1 MDAGLSSIKYPASS
15 IIYRSLITEYMETH
29 LTRKDID
36 LMAPVGSFESLM
48 AAIQGNAD
56 SVYFGLGKLNMR
68 SRSSV
73 NFTPNDLEKIMRIC
87 RQFHKKAYL
96 TLNIIVYDKEL
107 DDMKRA
113 VDLAAENGIDA
124 IIAADQ
130 ATIQYARQQGVEV
143 HLSTQ
148 VNISNAESLKF
159 YSGFAEVAVLARELN
174 LDQVGRI
181 SKQIES
187 EKITG
192 PSGNLMRVELFA
204 HGALCMSVSGKCYL
218 SLHQHNHS
226 ANRGDCLQDC
236 RRSYIVTEKESGNE
250 LEIDNEF
257 ILSPKDLCTIHFINK
272 ILDAGVRVLKI
283 EGRARSPEYVKVVTS
298 VYNEAL
304 NSYFSGSYNPEKISQ
319 WQEKLSS
326 VFNRGF
332 WDGYYL
338 GQKLGEWN
346 DVYGSRATFTKSY
359 VAKSLNY
366 FAKAG
371 VGEFLCESG
380 SLNVGDRVLIIGPS
394 TGVIEQ
400 EIKELRVDL
409 EQTAT
414 AQAGEK
420 FSTPVDRKV
429 RRADKLYKMI
439 KNS

>member
-1 MDAGLSSIKYPASS
+1 
-15 IIYRSLITEYMETH
+15 
-29 LTRKDID
+29 
-36 LMAPVGSFESLM
+36 
-48 AAIQGNAD
+48 
-56 SVYFGLGKLNMR
+56 MR

-73 NFTPNDLEKIMRIC
+73 NFTADDLKKIMRIC
-87 RQFHKKAYL
+87 RQFQKKAYL
-96 TLNIIVYDKEL
+96 TLNIIVYDKEM

-113 VDLAAENGIDA
+113 VDLAVENGIDA
-124 IIAADQ
+124 VIAADQ
-130 ATIQYARQQGVEV
+130 ATIQYAHQQGMEV

-148 VNISNAESLKF
+148 VNISNAESLRF
-159 YSGFAEVAVLARELN
+159 YSGFADVAVLARELD
-174 LDQVGRI
+174 LDQVARI
-181 SKQIES
+181 ARQIES

-192 PSGNLMRVELFA
+192 PSGGLMRLELFA

-236 RRSYIVTEKESGNE
+236 RRSYIVTEKETGNE

-257 ILSPKDLCTIHFINK
+257 ILSPKDLCTIHFISK

-298 VYNEAL
+298 VYNDAL
-304 NSYFSGSYNPEKISQ
+304 NCYFDGSYDHEKIVQ
-319 WQEKLSS
+319 WQKRLES

-338 GQKLGEWN
+338 GQRLGEWN
-346 DVYGSRATFTKSY
+346 DSYGSRATFTKSY
-359 VAKSLNY
+359 AAKSLNY

-380 SLNVGDRVLIIGPS
+380 SLNTGDRILIIGPA

-400 EIKELRVDL
+400 EIQELRVDL
-409 EQTAT
+409 IPTQTT
-414 AQAGEK
+414 SAGEK
-420 FSTPVDRKV
+420 FSMPVDRKV
-429 RRADKLYKMI
+429 RRADKLYKLI
-439 KNS
+439 PNH

>member
-429 RRADKLYKMI
+429 RRADKLYKLI

>member
-1 MDAGLSSIKYPASS
+1 
-15 IIYRSLITEYMETH
+15 
-29 LTRKDID
+29 
-36 LMAPVGSFESLM
+36 MAPVGSFESLM

-73 NFTPNDLEKIMRIC
+73 NFTADDLKKIMRIC
-87 RQFHKKAYL
+87 RQFQKKAYL
-96 TLNIIVYDKEL
+96 TLNIIVYDKEM

-113 VDLAAENGIDA
+113 VELAAENGIDA

-130 ATIQYARQQGVEV
+130 ATIQYAHRQGMEV

-148 VNISNAESLKF
+148 VNISNIESLRF
-159 YSGFAEVAVLARELN
+159 YSGFADVAVLARELD
-174 LDQVGRI
+174 LDQVARI
-181 SKQIES
+181 AKQIES
-187 EKITG
+187 ENITG

-236 RRSYIVTEKESGNE
+236 RRAYIVTEKDSGNE

-272 ILDAGVRVLKI
+272 IIDAGVRVLKI

-304 NSYFSGSYNPEKISQ
+304 NCYFEGGYNQEKIIE
-319 WQEKLSS
+319 WQKRLSS

-338 GQKLGEWN
+338 GQRLGEWN
-346 DVYGSRATFTKSY
+346 DIYGSRATFTKSY

-371 VGEFLCESG
+371 IGEFLCESG
-380 SLNVGDRVLIIGPS
+380 SLRIGDRILIIGPS

-400 EIKELRVDL
+400 EIQEIRVDL
-409 EQTAT
+409 NPTPETR
-414 AQAGEK
+414 AGEK
-420 FSTPVDRKV
+420 FSMPVDRKV
-429 RRADKLYKMI
+429 RRADKLYKLI
-439 KNS
+439 PNS

>member
-1 MDAGLSSIKYPASS
+1 
-15 IIYRSLITEYMETH
+15 MENQ

-73 NFTPNDLEKIMRIC
+73 NFTAGDLQKIMRIC
-87 RQFHKKAYL
+87 RQFQKKAYL

-113 VDLAAENGIDA
+113 VDLALKNGINA

-130 ATIQYARQQGVEV
+130 ATIQYAHQQGMEV

-148 VNISNAESLKF
+148 VNISNAESLRF
-159 YSGFAEVAVLARELN
+159 YSGFAEVAVLARELT
-174 LDQVGRI
+174 LDQVAGICR
-181 SKQIES
+181 QIES

-272 ILDAGVRVLKI
+272 ILDSGVRVLKI

-298 VYNEAL
+298 VYNDAL
-304 NSYFSGSYNPEKISQ
+304 NSYFEGSYNLEKIQ
-319 WQEKLSS
+319 LWQSRLSS

-338 GQKLGEWN
+338 GQRLGEWN
-346 DVYGSRATFTKSY
+346 DVYGSRATFTKTY

-371 VGEFLCESG
+371 IGEFLCESG
-380 SLNVGDRVLIIGPS
+380 SLNVGDRILIIGPS

-400 EIKELRVDL
+400 DIQELRVDL
-409 EQTAT
+409 KPTPETH
-414 AQAGEK
+414 AGEK
-420 FSTPVDRKV
+420 FSLPVERKV
-429 RRADKLYKMI
+429 RRADKLYKLVP
-439 KNS
+439 NS

>member
-1 MDAGLSSIKYPASS
+1 MVYVAGLSSIQYPVSFLEKPS
-15 IIYRSLITEYMETH
+15 NLETH

-36 LMAPVGSFESLM
+36 LMAPVGSFDSLM

-56 SVYFGLGKLNMR
+56 SVYFGLGRLNMR

-73 NFTPNDLEKIMRIC
+73 NFTADDLKKIMRIC
-87 RQFHKKAYL
+87 RQFQKKAYL

-107 DDMKRA
+107 DEMKKA

-130 ATIQYARQQGVEV
+130 ATIQYAHQQGMEV

-148 VNISNAESLKF
+148 VNISNAESLRF
-159 YSGFAEVAVLARELN
+159 YSNFAEVAVLARELN
-174 LDQVGRI
+174 LDQVAGIAR
-181 SKQIES
+181 QVEL
-187 EKITG
+187 ERITG

-204 HGALCMSVSGKCYL
+204 HGALCMSISGKCYL

-304 NSYFSGSYNPEKISQ
+304 NSYFEGRYNPEKIIQ
-319 WQEKLSS
+319 WQNRLSS

-338 GQKLGEWN
+338 GQRLGEWN
-346 DVYGSRATFTKSY
+346 DAYGSKATFKKSY
-359 VAKSLNY
+359 VARSLNY

-371 VGEFLCESG
+371 IGEFLCESG
-380 SLNVGDRVLIIGPS
+380 SLNVGDKILIIGPS

-400 EIKELRVDL
+400 DVRELRVDL
-409 EQTAT
+409 NPASETH
-414 AQAGEK
+414 AGEK
-420 FSTPVDRKV
+420 FSMPVDRKV
-429 RRADKLYKMI
+429 RRADKLYRLI
-439 KNS
+439 PNS

>member
-1 MDAGLSSIKYPASS
+1 MMVYVAGLSSIQYPVSFLEKPS
-15 IIYRSLITEYMETH
+15 NLETH

-36 LMAPVGSFESLM
+36 LMAPVGSFDSLM

-56 SVYFGLGKLNMR
+56 SVYFGLGRLNMR

-73 NFTPNDLEKIMRIC
+73 NFTADDLKKIMRIC
-87 RQFHKKAYL
+87 RQFQKKAYL

-107 DDMKRA
+107 DEMKKA

-130 ATIQYARQQGVEV
+130 ATIQYAHQQGMEV

-148 VNISNAESLKF
+148 VNISNAESLRF
-159 YSGFAEVAVLARELN
+159 YSNFAEVAVLARELN
-174 LDQVGRI
+174 LDQVAGIAR
-181 SKQIES
+181 QVEL
-187 EKITG
+187 ERITG

-204 HGALCMSVSGKCYL
+204 HGALCMSISGKCYL

-304 NSYFSGSYNPEKISQ
+304 NSYFEGRYNPEKIIQ
-319 WQEKLSS
+319 WQNRLSS

-338 GQKLGEWN
+338 GQRLGEWN
-346 DVYGSRATFTKSY
+346 DAYGSKATFKKSY
-359 VAKSLNY
+359 VARSLNY

-371 VGEFLCESG
+371 IGEFLCESG
-380 SLNVGDRVLIIGPS
+380 SLNVGDKILIIGPS

-400 EIKELRVDL
+400 DVRELRVDL
-409 EQTAT
+409 NPASETH
-414 AQAGEK
+414 AGEK
-420 FSTPVDRKV
+420 FSMPVDRKV
-429 RRADKLYKMI
+429 RRADKLYRLI
-439 KNS
+439 PNS

>member
-1 MDAGLSSIKYPASS
+1 
-15 IIYRSLITEYMETH
+15 
-29 LTRKDID
+29 
-36 LMAPVGSFESLM
+36 MAPVGSFESLM

-68 SRSSV
+68 SRSSA
-73 NFTPNDLEKIMRIC
+73 NFTPDDIRKIMRIC
-87 RQFHKKAYL
+87 RQFQKKAYL
-96 TLNIIVYDKEL
+96 TLNIIIYDKEIE
-107 DDMKRA
+107 DMKRA
-113 VDLAAENGIDA
+113 VDLAVEHGIDA

-130 ATIQYARQQGVEV
+130 ATIQYAHRQGMEV

-148 VNISNAESLKF
+148 VNISNAESLRF

-174 LDQVGRI
+174 LDQVSAI
-181 SKQIES
+181 TQQIEL
-187 EKITG
+187 ERITG
-192 PSGNLMRVELFA
+192 PSGELMRVELFA

-236 RRSYIVTEKESGNE
+236 RRSYIVTEKDSGNE

-272 ILDAGVRVLKI
+272 IIDSGVRVMKI
-283 EGRARSPEYVKVVTS
+283 EGRARSPEYVKVVSS

-304 NSYFSGSYNPEKISQ
+304 NSYFDGNYNGVKISE
-319 WQEKLSS
+319 WQKKLSS

-338 GQKLGEWN
+338 GQRLGEWN
-346 DVYGSRATFTKSY
+346 DVYGSKATYTKSY

-366 FAKAG
+366 FAKSG
-371 VGEFLCESG
+371 IGEFLCESG
-380 SLNVGDRVLIIGPS
+380 SIKIGDRILIIGPS

-409 EQTAT
+409 NPAP
-414 AQAGEK
+414 AAHAGEK
-420 FSTPVDRKV
+420 FSMPVDRKV
-429 RRADKLYKMI
+429 RRADKLYKLVP
-439 KNS
+439 KN

>member
-1 MDAGLSSIKYPASS
+1 
-15 IIYRSLITEYMETH
+15 
-29 LTRKDID
+29 
-36 LMAPVGSFESLM
+36 MAPVGSFESLM

-73 NFTPNDLEKIMRIC
+73 NFSEKDLQKIMRIC

-107 DDMKRA
+107 DEMKRA
-113 VDLAAENGIDA
+113 VDLACENGITA

-130 ATIQYARQQGVEV
+130 STIQYAHQQGMEV

-148 VNISNAESLKF
+148 VNISNAESLRF

-174 LDQVGRI
+174 LDQVAAIAG
-181 SKQIES
+181 QIES
-187 EKITG
+187 QKITG

-236 RRSYIVTEKESGNE
+236 RRSYIVTEKDSGNE

-298 VYNEAL
+298 VYHEAL
-304 NSYFSGSYNPEKISQ
+304 NSYFDGSYNKEKILH
-319 WQEKLSS
+319 WQSRLSS

-338 GQKLGEWN
+338 GQRLGEWN
-346 DVYGSRATFTKSY
+346 DIYGSRATFTKSY

-371 VGEFLCESG
+371 IGEFLCESG
-380 SLNVGDRVLIIGPS
+380 SLNVGDRILIIGPS

-400 EIKELRVDL
+400 EILELRVDL
-409 EQTAT
+409 DPTRETH
-414 AQAGEK
+414 AGDK
-420 FSTPVDRKV
+420 FSMPVDRKI
-429 RRADKLYKMI
+429 RRADKLYKLI
-439 KNS
+439 PNS

>member
-1 MDAGLSSIKYPASS
+1 
-15 IIYRSLITEYMETH
+15 
-29 LTRKDID
+29 
-36 LMAPVGSFESLM
+36 M

-73 NFTPNDLEKIMRIC
+73 NFTANDLKKIMRIC
-87 RQFHKKAYL
+87 HQFQKKAYL
-96 TLNIIVYDKEL
+96 TLNIIIYDKEL

-113 VDLAAENGIDA
+113 VDLAAEYGVDA

-130 ATIQYARQQGVEV
+130 ATIHYARQQGVEV

-148 VNISNAESLKF
+148 VNISNAESLRF
-159 YSGFAEVAVLARELN
+159 YSGYAEVAVLARELD
-174 LDQVGRI
+174 LEQVARI
-181 SKQIES
+181 TKQIES
-187 EKITG
+187 GRITG

-304 NSYFSGSYNPEKISQ
+304 NSYFDGSYNPEKIHH
-319 WQEKLSS
+319 WKKRLSS

-338 GQKLGEWN
+338 GQRLGEWN
-346 DVYGSRATFTKSY
+346 DVYGSRATYTKSY

-371 VGEFLCESG
+371 VGEFQCESG
-380 SLNVGDRVLIIGPS
+380 TLNIGDRILIIGPS

-400 EIKELRVDL
+400 EIQELRVDL
-409 EQTAT
+409 NPTQTT
-414 AQAGEK
+414 RAGEK
-420 FSTPVDRKV
+420 FSMPVDRRV
-429 RRADKLYKMI
+429 RRADKLYKLI
-439 KNS
+439 PNH